1 MIQMQN
7 LEQGYDPD
15 TEFPPTGDGD
25 ERSDDDGQDTD
36 ISSTNIVDAAL
47 VFVHDVVPLRYQSS
61 LHSWYATTIC
71 VLILFRSLLVVT
83 HGSLKIEATF

>member
-15 TEFPPTGDGD
+15 TKFPPTGDGD

-47 VFVHDVVPLRYQSS
+47 VFVHDVVPLRYQSLYS
-61 LHSWYATTIC
+61 PCITLMIC
-71 VLILFRSLLVVT
+71 HDYMRAHFI
-83 HGSLKIEATF
+83 